1 MYQRSGG
8 ASGDRRPRTAGSVSF
23 DDQTTQAT
31 TDAMTARQGFFPS
44 VPEPAGLDGGIADLQ
59 AQLHDLEVRYRGI
72 IDRLPAVIYIDG
84 IGADDLMVDVSP
96 GIEQLLGVSREEWLT
111 HQYGWI
117 DVVHPEDRDRVV
129 AASDRSSETGEPF
142 RIEYRAVHRD
152 GRVVW
157 LKEDCVLI
165 RDGFGTPMYWLGLM
179 LDVTDDVSTQ
189 EQLFEARTKYGAL
202 VEQIPAIVYQDLA
215 DESWTTVYVSPQI
228 SRILGVE
235 PEEYIGDS
243 TLWKDLMHPDDRER
257 TIEAVGRGIDAGEP
271 YSVEY
276 RMIARDGR
284 LVWFRDSALVLNDA
298 AGRPSMIQG
307 VMLDITERKA
317 AEEHIAYLAYHD
329 KLTGMANRAMFD
341 ELLELSLSRAK
352 RNGLG
357 VAVISVDLDDFKLVN
372 DSLGH
377 ETGDELIAVLADR
390 IRDATRD
397 TDLVARPGGDEFL
410 VLLADL
416 DTAPPVP
423 GGQDGGSIAA
433 EAVALRI
440 QEAMRAPFEIAGTE
454 LYLTASQGI
463 GVFPDDAEDSV
474 TLLKNAETAMFEAK
488 KIGPG
493 GFVVHTRR
501 TGDAMTRLSMTT
513 RLRKAVEQKQ
523 WMLHYQPL
531 IELDS
536 GRMFGVEALI
546 RWPEPSGG
554 LVPPGEFIPLAEE
567 MGLIEAIGDWVVE
580 EICRQDAQWRAEGLE
595 LELGF
600 NLSPRQLW
608 QPDLVEKMVAPIV
621 VAGVDPSRVTVEI
634 TESTAMTDPDRT
646 VALLAE
652 MHERGLKLAIDDF
665 GTGYSSLA
673 RLKHMP
679 VDILK
684 IDRSFVRDVDIDHD
698 AASMVTA
705 MISLADNL
713 GMTPLAEGI
722 ETEGEWRFLA
732 DRGCTLGQGY
742 FFSRPVPPGEI
753 LALYRRASLQVL
765 EGGAS

>member
-1 MYQRSGG
+1 MDPAIDAHEQAGG
-8 ASGDRRPRTAGSVSF
+8 VSF
-23 DDQTTQAT
+23 DNETMRTMH
-31 TDAMTARQGFFPS
+31 DAVTAQQGFFP
-44 VPEPAGLDGGIADLQ
+44 PATVAAPGVDGGLSDLQ
-59 AQLHDLEVRYRGI
+59 SQLRDLEVRYRGL
-72 IDRLPAVIYIDG
+72 IDRLPAVVYIDG
-84 IGADDLMVDVSP
+84 IGIDDPMIDVSP
-96 GIEQLLGVSREEWLT
+96 GIEGLFGASREEWLARRSS
-111 HQYGWI
+111 WM
-117 DVVHPEDRDRVV
+117 DVVHPDDRERVV
-129 AASDRSSETGEPF
+129 TASDHATTTGEPF
-142 RIEYRAVHRD
+142 HHEYRAIHRD

-157 LKEDCVLI
+157 VKEDSVLI
-165 RDGFGTPMYWLGLM
+165 RDEHGTPMYWLGM
-179 LDVTDDVSTQ
+179 MRDVTDDVATRG
-189 EQLFEARTKYGAL
+189 QLFEARTKYGAL

-215 DESWTTVYVSPQI
+215 DENWTTVYVSPQI
-228 SRILGVE
+228 STILGVD
-235 PEEYIGDS
+235 PAEYVGDS
-243 TLWKDLMHPDDRER
+243 TLWVDLMHPDDRAR
-257 TIEAVGRGIDAGEP
+257 TIEAVERGIETGEP

-276 RMIARDGR
+276 RMIGRDGR
-284 LVWFRDSALVLNDA
+284 VVWFRDSAVVLNDA
-298 AGRPSMIQG
+298 EGRPAMVQG
-307 VMLDITERKA
+307 VMLDITEGKA

-329 KLTGMANRAMFD
+329 KLTDMPNRAMFD
-341 ELLELSLSRAK
+341 ELLDLSLSRAR

-377 ETGDELIAVLADR
+377 EMGDELIKVLADR
-390 IRDATRD
+390 IREATRD

-416 DTAPPVP
+416 DMTPPVP

-433 EAVALRI
+433 EAVSVRI

-463 GVFPDDAEDSV
+463 GVFPHDAEDAV
-474 TLLKNAETAMFEAK
+474 TLLKNSETAMFESK
-488 KIGPG
+488 RIGPG
-493 GFVVHTRR
+493 GFVVHTRK
-501 TGDAMTRLSMTT
+501 TGDAMNRLSMST

-531 IELDS
+531 IELDT
-536 GRMFGVEALI
+536 GRMYGVEALI
-546 RWPEPSGG
+546 RWREPNGG
-554 LVPPGEFIPLAEE
+554 LVPPGDFIPLAEE

-608 QPDLVEKMVAPIV
+608 QPDLVGKMVAPIV
-621 VAGVDPSRVTVEI
+621 IAGVDPSRVTIEI

-646 VALLAE
+646 VGLLAE

-684 IDRSFVRDVDIDHD
+684 IDRSFVREVDLDRD
-698 AASMVTA
+698 AGSMVSA
-705 MISLADNL
+705 MISLAENL

-722 ETEGEWRFLA
+722 ETEGEWRFLT

-742 FFSRPVPPGEI
+742 FFSRPVPADEI
-753 LALYRRASLQVL
+753 LALHRRAGLTVV